1 MSIKQLT
8 LVQCFVYNAGVSKSC
23 EVTVFMEFDLFTII
37 QLSLLVFLGG
47 FVDSIAGGGGLI
59 SLPAYIL
66 TGMPIHMALG
76 SNKFSSFFG
85 TAISTFNFLRGK
97 KVYVRAIPISVAFAL
112 AGSASGAYVALLV
125 DDEILRRILIVVV
138 PIVAVFVLIKKDFGK
153 EDRSHTLKTHVILLG
168 SGAAALFIGFYD
180 GFFGPGTGTFLILI
194 FSVFLRFD
202 LVTAN
207 GNAKIINLSSNMGS
221 LITFILNGQVVWQL
235 AVIAAAFGIAGNFLG
250 SSLAIKIG
258 SKIIKVVLIVVLA
271 ILLISITAAN
281 T

>member
-1 MSIKQLT
+1 
-8 LVQCFVYNAGVSKSC
+8 
-23 EVTVFMEFDLFTII
+23 MEFDLFTII